1 KLCCGIKHTAHTFL
15 GQVLQGRL
23 TTPGSRQRNICAK
36 RIRQNCE
43 IDANL
48 RHIAI
53 RFCAREKLALALFDE
68 NMEHRLFKCRIS
80 GVTVRFPTAINDI
93 ELDAAAD
100 WLAAVYPDRSV
111 AKIGSGLAIPGA
123 KLDDVDLVGGGCEKC
138 LPKSPANQRA
148 CSSNS
153 LGIRCGGKR
162 ARSRMR
168 VVSRNA
174 AYRSAKSIVVIVETF
189 LSRCDR
195 ERKMFRR

>member
-123 KLDDVDLVGGGCEKC
+123 KLDDVDLVGGGCDKMFAEISC
-138 LPKSPANQRA
+138 EPTRLQLYLAG
-148 CSSNS
+148 NS
-153 LGIRCGGKR
+153 LRWEEGTLTYAFRL
-162 ARSRMR
+162 AQL
-168 VVSRNA
+168 
-174 AYRSAKSIVVIVETF
+174 SISIG
-189 LSRCDR
+189 
-195 ERKMFRR
+195 